1 MLPSNPIHLK
11 HQNYQIQ
18 TGSIT
23 FFKLAVTTNQCFE
36 AKSGP
41 ITCAMVK
48 VHPIMGILTMGI
60 LTKGVL
66 YDSI

>member
-1 MLPSNPIHLK
+1 MLLPYIYIYILHNMLPSNPIHLK

-41 ITCAMVK
+41 SHVPWSK
-48 VHPIMGILTMGI
+48 
-60 LTKGVL
+60 
-66 YDSI
+66 SIP